1 MAKRQI
7 FNYTFTPG
15 VNQAFNAFP
24 NAFARLVANKN
35 YIAEMALA
43 FIANQVANNVAPFIN
58 FVFDRAKIKRDINY
72 LIDAVVN
79 DLRYNGN
86 GETVLIS
93 SFFWKDGAPQITGD
107 RLPEIA
113 VQNYI
118 RDLINNN
125 IFTGTAASPAYQTVV
140 TQITTGANAEAGA
153 STRITSLY
161 SGITSTISTGI
172 SPAIVASNGS
182 LGTIEID
189 GNFELRDLLIINNNT
204 RNVIL
209 YSLADA
215 TKTVRYIFNN
225 TTNRTKYIIAADT
238 TAMVETDT
246 VQVFVEGDAAY
257 VKPHPTYQDPVE
269 KMRVSTPQSL
279 MDTDFEY
286 SLQGT
291 KWETVSLINNIPSV
305 FSKAN
310 EPSFTASQIT
320 SMLPIPGG
328 GYATSVTN
336 TTYAPNGRTN
346 LTLLFGSN
354 SYEDF
359 GGGGYAADDFNLQV
373 ALPFNISFLGQTYSS
388 VYVGSNGYVTFG
400 GGASQFSGF
409 SGNSP
414 PLPRLSIAPGDR
426 GLWAIHG
433 GQVGNKYIIRVIGTN
448 YGDSSSLTNHVEY
461 HFYPNSNIIDVHQI
475 YVDVI
480 ESPSI
485 ADGINSNYVATF
497 SIANGQARRIVTA
510 PGSNRDVQI
519 TVNVTPT
526 TPFAVGMPIVLKE
539 TANLFLD
546 GAYLIKQVISPTVFR
561 ATTSRALVA
570 GTNYRTNYSTIY
582 TGGFFTSSEI
592 PISNITAITGTT
604 NATINFTSPHGLFP
618 GQSIYIVDVNQ
629 NNAAHIGAFTILEVV
644 SANSIRY
651 STNEVTPYASATT
664 LSTATTRIY
673 VRPQGVA
680 QHRYVDGGVQ
690 INPGTSTPNTQIIR
704 QTRKYFRYQS
714 GKGMQFSTGV
724 LFAPTYDIAS
734 VSVTTNVFSVSNPFY
749 DLNITTDTEHGF
761 AQPDAFRAGAY
772 VQLSGFQVTSGPNYN
787 GLYFVSGIVN
797 EKQFTVKINPNIT
810 DLSPG
815 GALQVRVLGWQD
827 ASVRD
832 GMFDDQNGLFFEH
845 DGTELAVVK
854 RSSTFQVT
862 GTITATANSS
872 NITGLGTKFLT
883 QLAVGDMISIKG
895 CSYLVTTVASNT
907 SMTVQ
912 PDYRGSTESAVRILK
927 TIDTRVLQRNF
938 NIDKLDGTGPSGYV
952 FDKNKMQMVFI
963 DYSWYGAGKIRYGMR
978 GLDGS
983 IIYCHEIVNN
993 NVNTEAYM
1001 RSGNLPGRFEINTKS
1016 KLGKLTSTLSTSS
1029 SSFTMLTT
1037 DANQFPRVGRVF
1049 INNEIMRYT
1058 KGTISGVNTNFTI
1071 NQRNEYGLSSNT
1083 SASIGNAV
1091 ISFNQNCAPSLSHW
1105 GVSVMMDGRFDE
1117 DKSYLFT
1124 AASANNILIPV
1135 GQERPIV
1142 SMRLAPSVDNGIGRE
1157 FGVRNLINRSALT
1170 LKNLGIAAA
1179 GVFQISV
1186 RINSETTVFT
1196 TTANWQPTGNGSISQ
1211 YLDHS
1216 AGGLINPAPTGGDN
1230 VFSFFAEDSGSPG
1243 RFSITS
1249 EPVAIIRELG
1259 NSVLGGNN
1267 IYPDGPDILTV
1278 FARNMGSSSANIR
1291 ARISWTEA
1299 QG

>member
-15 VNQAFNAFP
+15 VNQSYNAYP
-24 NAFARLVANKN
+24 NAYTRLVANKN

-43 FIANQVANNVAPFIN
+43 FIANQVANNTAPFIN
-58 FVFDRAKIKRDINY
+58 FAYDRAKIKRDINY

-113 VQNYI
+113 AQNYI
-118 RDLINNN
+118 RDLINNY
-125 IFTGTAASPAYQTVV
+125 IFTGTAATPAYQTVIAQV
-140 TQITTGANAEAGA
+140 TTGSNAEAGA

-161 SGITSTISTGI
+161 SGITSTISTGT
-172 SPAIVASNGS
+172 SPAIVASTGS
-182 LGTIEID
+182 LGSLEVD

-209 YSLADA
+209 YSIADS

-225 TTNRTKYIIAADT
+225 TTNRTKYIIAFDT
-238 TAMVETDT
+238 TGMVETDT
-246 VQVFVEGDAAY
+246 IQVFIEEDFAY

-269 KMRVSTPQSL
+269 KMRVSNPQSL

-310 EPSFTASQIT
+310 EPSFTSSQIT
-320 SMLPIPGG
+320 SLSHVPGSG
-328 GYATSVTN
+328 FAFSTN
-336 TTYAPNGRTN
+336 STTYAPNGTSG
-346 LTLLFGSN
+346 LTLILGDPAN
-354 SYEDF
+354 EANA
-359 GGGGYAADDFNLQV
+359 GGYYADDFNYQV
-373 ALPFNISFLGQTYSS
+373 QFGFNISFLGQTYSS
-388 VYVGSNGYVTFG
+388 VYVGSNGYITFG
-400 GGASQFSGF
+400 GGGSQYSGL
-409 SGNSP
+409 SGKNP
-414 PLPRLSIAPGDR
+414 PLPGIHTLPGDR
-426 GLWAIHG
+426 TLITLYTGT
-433 GQVGNKYIIRVIGTN
+433 VGNKFIIRVAGGN
-448 YGDSSSLTNHVEY
+448 CCGGDLVYITEY
-461 HFYPNSNIIDVHQI
+461 HFTANSNAIDVHMVAN
-475 YVDVI
+475 YDGG
-480 ESPSI
+480 SGGI
-485 ADGINSNYVATF
+485 ADGLNSSYVSSFFLDTST
-497 SIANGQARRIVTA
+497 SIKIVTA
-510 PGSNRDVQI
+510 PGTNRDVDV
-519 TVNVTPT
+519 TVNITPP
-526 TPFAVGMPIVLKE
+526 TPFYVGMPIILKE
-539 TANLFLD
+539 TSNLYLD
-546 GAYLIKQVISPTVFR
+546 GAYLIKQVISTTVFR
-561 ATTSRALVA
+561 ATTTKALVA
-570 GTNYRTNYSTIY
+570 GTNYKTNYTTIY
-582 TGGFFTSSEI
+582 TGGFFTNAEI
-592 PISNITAITGTT
+592 PLSSITSVSGTT
-604 NATINFTSPHGLFP
+604 NASITFTSPHGLFP
-618 GQSIYIVDVNQ
+618 GQAIYVIDVNQ
-629 NNAAHIGAFTILEVV
+629 NDTAHTGVFTVLQVI
-644 SANSIRY
+644 SATTIRY
-651 STNEVTPYASATT
+651 STNNVSNYASTTT
-664 LSTATTRIY
+664 LSTGTTRIY

-680 QHRYVDGGVQ
+680 QHRYADGGVQ

-714 GKGMQFSTGV
+714 GKGVQFSTGI

-734 VSVTTNVFSVSNPFY
+734 VSLTTNVYNSTLNPFY
-749 DLNITTDTEHGF
+749 DLNITTDVEHGF
-761 AQPDAFRAGAY
+761 VQPDAFRTGAY
-772 VQLSGFQVTSGPNYN
+772 VQLSGFTVTSGTNYN
-787 GLYFVSGIVN
+787 GLYYVSGIVN
-797 EKQFTVKINPNIT
+797 EKQFTVKVSPNIT
-810 DLSPG
+810 DNAPG
-815 GALQVRVLGWQD
+815 GNMQVRVLGWQD

-845 DGTELAVVK
+845 DGNELSAVK

-862 GTITATANSS
+862 GTISATANSS
-872 NITGLGTKFLT
+872 NISGNGTRFLT
-883 QLAVGDMISIKG
+883 QLAVGDMIVVKG
-895 CSYLVTTVASNT
+895 CSYLITSVASNT
-907 SMTVQ
+907 SLTMQ
-912 PDYRGSTESAVRILK
+912 PDYRGTTESSIKILK
-927 TIDTRVLQRNF
+927 TVDTRISQKNF
-938 NIDKLDGTGPSGYV
+938 SIDKLDGTGPSGYV

-983 IIYCHEIVNN
+983 IIYCHEIANN

-1016 KLGKLTSTLSTSS
+1016 KLGKLTSALTTSS

-1037 DANQFPRVGRVF
+1037 DADKFPRVGRVF

-1058 KGTISGVNTNFTI
+1058 KGTISGLNTNFTI
-1071 NQRNEYGLSSNT
+1071 NQRNEYLLSSNA

-1105 GVSVMMDGRFDE
+1105 GVSVMMDGKFDE

-1124 AASANNILIPV
+1124 AASSTNVNVAAGTEL
-1135 GQERPIV
+1135 PIV

-1170 LKNLGIAAA
+1170 LKNIGIAAA
-1179 GVFQISV
+1179 GVFQITV
-1186 RINSETTVFT
+1186 KINSETTLFT
-1196 TTANWQPTGNGSISQ
+1196 TTANWISTGNGSISQ

-1216 AGGLINPAPTGGDN
+1216 ISGTTPTPAAGDN
-1230 VFSFFAEDSGSPG
+1230 LFSFFAEDSGTAG
-1243 RFSITS
+1243 RFAVTS
-1249 EPVAIIRELG
+1249 TDVQIIRELG
-1259 NSVLGGNN
+1259 NSILGGNN

-1278 FARNMGSSSANIR
+1278 FAKNLGSTSAAVR
-1291 ARISWTEA
+1291 ARVSWTES